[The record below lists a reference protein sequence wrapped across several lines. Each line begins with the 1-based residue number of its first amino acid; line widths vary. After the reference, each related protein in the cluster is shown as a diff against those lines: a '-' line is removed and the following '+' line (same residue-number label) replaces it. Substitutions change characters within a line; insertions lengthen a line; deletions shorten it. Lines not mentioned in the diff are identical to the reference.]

1 MICPICAG
9 VTSEKYKPFCSK
21 RCAEKDLGK
30 WLQGSYRIPI
40 TDSEE
45 NEEIEIDNED
55 DKTFIN

>member
-21 RCAEKDLGK
+21 RCAEEDLGK
-30 WLQGSYRIPI
+30 WLQGGYRIPI